1 MFLSHVI
8 FLLVVLF
15 ELCSLSDGTKLAS
28 VGQKKTYI
36 SLHEKFKAAVIHH
49 HQHKE
54 RQNHVTPVAAKLNS
68 NSYSIGKPRYK
79 TTTNS
84 IKKLFA
90 QKSNQSLRLRNKA
103 KLQSTILAQKSK
115 PLKRKQ
121 EKTTKSKVLRNYQKV
136 LGGKRTNVANYK
148 GNGLTSARSAVK
160 TNNSRRLVYGHMKI
174 APKVQNLM
182 PGNARNTGKS
192 WDSSRL
198 RNPITGSRKRMIS
211 KLETGLKSMKT
222 QNELLA
228 KSILNKKAA
237 VSKKSPLNF
246 RPSLSKRRLV
256 NMKTVRPN
264 SLRLRSKSSVNPRLT
279 TFLPLLLKQSKNSQR
294 KIIPISRKFQR
305 RKFET
310 IKSRI
315 SKNPSY
321 LNVLNLIG
329 PGCSLVDVSIQSLFN
344 LKSYI

>member
-8 FLLVVLF
+8 FLLVVFF
-15 ELCSLSDGTKLAS
+15 ELWSLSDGTKLVS

-49 HQHKE
+49 HQHKK

-68 NSYSIGKPRYK
+68 KSYSIGKPRYMYK
-79 TTTNS
+79 TTMNS

-103 KLQSTILAQKSK
+103 KLQRTAFAQKSK
-115 PLKRKQ
+115 D
-121 EKTTKSKVLRNYQKV
+121 KTAKSKVLRNNQKV
-136 LGGKRTNVANYK
+136 FGEERTNVANYK

-160 TNNSRRLVYGHMKI
+160 TNNSHRLVYGHMKS

-192 WDSSRL
+192 WDSSQL
-198 RNPITGSRKRMIS
+198 QNPITGSRKRMIS

-222 QNELLA
+222 RSGLLE
-228 KSILNKKAA
+228 KSILNEKAA
-237 VSKKSPLNF
+237 VSKKSPLNL
-246 RPSLSKRRLV
+246 RPSLSKWRLV

-279 TFLPLLLKQSKNSQR
+279 TFLPLLRKQSKNSQR

>member
-1 MFLSHVI
+1 MFLSYVI

-15 ELCSLSDGTKLAS
+15 EFCSLSDGTKLVS

-36 SLHEKFKAAVIHH
+36 SLYENFNAAMIQH
-49 HQHKE
+49 HQHTK
-54 RQNHVTPVAAKLNS
+54 RQIHVTPVAAKLNS

-79 TTTNS
+79 TTTSS

-90 QKSNQSLRLRNKA
+90 QNSIQSLRLRNRA
-103 KLQSTILAQKSK
+103 KLQRTILAQKSK
-115 PLKRKQ
+115 PLKRKP
-121 EKTTKSKVLRNYQKV
+121 EKMMKSKVLRNYQKV
-136 LGGKRTNVANYK
+136 LGGKRTNVPNYK

-160 TNNSRRLVYGHMKI
+160 TKISDKVVYGHMKI
-174 APKVQNLM
+174 SPQVQNLM
-182 PGNARNTGKS
+182 PGNAKNTGKS
-192 WDSSRL
+192 RDSRRL

-211 KLETGLKSMKT
+211 KLETGLKSMK
-222 QNELLA
+222 NRSELLA
-228 KSILNKKAA
+228 KSILNKNAA
-237 VSKKSPLNF
+237 VSKKSPLNL

-279 TFLPLLLKQSKNSQR
+279 TFLPLLRKQSKNNPK
-294 KIIPISRKFQR
+294 KIVPISRKFQR

-329 PGCSLVDVSIQSLFN
+329 PGCSLVDVSIQPLFN
-344 LKSYI
+344 LKSYV

>member
-15 ELCSLSDGTKLAS
+15 EFCSLSDGTKLVS
-28 VGQKKTYI
+28 VAQKKTYI
-36 SLHEKFKAAVIHH
+36 SLNENFNAAMIQH
-49 HQHKE
+49 HQHTK

-79 TTTNS
+79 TTTSS

-90 QKSNQSLRLRNKA
+90 QNSIQSLRLRNRA
-103 KLQSTILAQKSK
+103 KLQRIILEQKSK
-115 PLKRKQ
+115 PF
-121 EKTTKSKVLRNYQKV
+121 RNYQKV
-136 LGGKRTNVANYK
+136 FGGKRTNVANYK

-160 TNNSRRLVYGHMKI
+160 TKISDKVVYGHMKI
-174 APKVQNLM
+174 SPQVQNLM
-182 PGNARNTGKS
+182 PGNAKNTGKS
-192 WDSSRL
+192 RDSSRL

-211 KLETGLKSMKT
+211 KLETGLKSMK
-222 QNELLA
+222 NRSELLA
-228 KSILNKKAA
+228 KSILNKNAA
-237 VSKKSPLNF
+237 VSKKSPLNL
-246 RPSLSKRRLV
+246 RSSLSKRRLV

-264 SLRLRSKSSVNPRLT
+264 SLRLRSKSSVNPRLK
-279 TFLPLLLKQSKNSQR
+279 TFLPLLRKQSKNSQR

-329 PGCSLVDVSIQSLFN
+329 PGCSLVDVSIQSLFD

>member
-15 ELCSLSDGTKLAS
+15 ELCSLSDGTKLVS
-28 VGQKKTYI
+28 VGKKKTYI

-103 KLQSTILAQKSK
+103 KLQRTAFAQKSK
-115 PLKRKQ
+115 N
-121 EKTTKSKVLRNYQKV
+121 KTAKSKVLRNNQKV
-136 LGGKRTNVANYK
+136 LGEERTNVANYK

-192 WDSSRL
+192 RNSSRL

-222 QNELLA
+222 RNELLA

-264 SLRLRSKSSVNPRLT
+264 SLRLRSKSSINPRLT
-279 TFLPLLLKQSKNSQR
+279 TFLPLLRKQSKNSRR

-329 PGCSLVDVSIQSLFN
+329 PGCSLVDVSIQSLFD

>member
-15 ELCSLSDGTKLAS
+15 ELCSLSDGTKLVS
-28 VGQKKTYI
+28 VGKKKTYI

-103 KLQSTILAQKSK
+103 KLQRTAFAQKSK
-115 PLKRKQ
+115 N
-121 EKTTKSKVLRNYQKV
+121 KTAKSKVLRNNQKV
-136 LGGKRTNVANYK
+136 LGEERTNVANYK

-222 QNELLA
+222 RNELLA

-264 SLRLRSKSSVNPRLT
+264 SLRLRSKSSINPRLT
-279 TFLPLLLKQSKNSQR
+279 TFLPLLRKQSKNSRR

-329 PGCSLVDVSIQSLFN
+329 PGCSLVDVSIQSLFD